1 MFTVH
6 AQRYPRRQNATPMAQ
21 MIDSALKARVRAF
34 LDGRPVTEAEL
45 RNLFEEGR
53 ACALIL
59 EGQLLN
65 GERQLSE
72 LASDPESSIAELAS
86 AFRRVNEL
94 RPELADLEG
103 LLSELDTRA
112 REFRTSWLSL
122 PG

>member
-1 MFTVH
+1 
-6 AQRYPRRQNATPMAQ
+6 MAE
-21 MIDSALKARVRAF
+21 MIDSVFKTRVRAV
-34 LDGRPVTEAEL
+34 LDGRPATEAEL

-59 EGQLLN
+59 DGQLQN
-65 GERQLSE
+65 GERQLAE

-94 RPELADLEG
+94 RPDLADLDE

-112 REFRTSWLSL
+112 REFRTSWLSM